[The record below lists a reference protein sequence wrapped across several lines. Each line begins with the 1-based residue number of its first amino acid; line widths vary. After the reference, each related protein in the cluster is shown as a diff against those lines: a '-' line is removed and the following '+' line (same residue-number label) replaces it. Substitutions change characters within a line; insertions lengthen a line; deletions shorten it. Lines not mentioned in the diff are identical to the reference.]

1 MSPKNP
7 SFEENGGAAHSLG
20 NELEFNND
28 PHLDIEEQINQLEEI
43 IFDSFHLPLT
53 SLSLINE
60 QRLLRQVDQVKAKIP
75 EQIEQAINILQRK
88 KIIISEAEDTARH
101 IIDSAQK
108 RANQILN
115 ETGIIQQ
122 AEMEARELRQTVQS
136 ECEALHMH
144 TLAEVEKM
152 RTSAMA
158 ELEHLQ
164 NTTLQEAERIQRG
177 ADDYADAVL
186 NNLEQNLHEMLRIL
200 ENGRRQLDS
209 QNNQGR

>member
-7 SFEENGGAAHSLG
+7 SFEENGGSAHSLH
-20 NELEFNND
+20 NELEFSND
-28 PHLDIEEQINQLEEI
+28 PHLDIEQQINQLEEI

-75 EQIEQAINILQRK
+75 QQIEQAISILQRK
-88 KIIISEAEDTARH
+88 KMIISEAEDTARQ

-122 AEMEARELRQTVQS
+122 AEMEARDLRQTVQS

-152 RTSAMA
+152 RNSAMA

-209 QNNQGR
+209 R